1 MEWVTIDYNG
11 TKIQAADFLN
21 GAWVKEKD
29 HTCAIFVPGWYVQEQ
44 RGDMDG
50 PALRPRKHKAKEFAL
65 ILRECQPS

>member
-29 HTCAIFVPGWYVQEQ
+29 HTCAIFVPGFYVQEQ
-44 RGDMDG
+44 RGDMYG
-50 PALRPRKHKAKEFAL
+50 PAMGRIKTPKKRLAFWLE
-65 ILRECQPS
+65 EEE